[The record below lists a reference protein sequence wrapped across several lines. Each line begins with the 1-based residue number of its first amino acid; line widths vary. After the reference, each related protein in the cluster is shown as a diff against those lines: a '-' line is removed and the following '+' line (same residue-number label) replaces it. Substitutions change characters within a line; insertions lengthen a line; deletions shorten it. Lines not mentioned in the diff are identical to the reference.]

1 MLHQAKLPQQQQ
13 SPAPPA
19 KPLLNPNA
27 RKFSSREYSMMQK
40 QVTTA
45 VLVRIEV
52 LDRQRQAPSFS
63 PSSWS
68 ATTIRPAEVLP

>member
-1 MLHQAKLPQQQQ
+1 
-13 SPAPPA
+13 
-19 KPLLNPNA
+19 
-27 RKFSSREYSMMQK
+27 MMQK

-63 PSSWS
+63 RSSWS